1 MNTTPTIQVYSLVG
15 TDIPQHF
22 ITRAVFATKEE
33 AETFLAG
40 FPKKLNGR
48 FFHGTDMNDARYFGV
63 EFRGDF
69 RSKKNNAINETGIAR
84 FRALV
89 ATNVFTFNPDERCR
103 NAYRTVEAA
112 LAAIA
117 NSESEAQ

>member
-1 MNTTPTIQVYSLVG
+1 MNSTPTIQVYSLVG

-22 ITRAVFATKEE
+22 TTRCDFSTKEE
-33 AETFLAG
+33 AEAFLAS
-40 FPKKLNGR
+40 FPKKLKGR
-48 FFHGTDMNDARYFGV
+48 IYHGTDMNEARYFGV
-63 EFRGDF
+63 EFLGDF
-69 RSKKNNAINETGIAR
+69 RSKKNNTINETGIAR

-89 ATNVFTFNPDERCR
+89 ATNLFTFNPDERCR